1 MLENFVSI
9 QSLYTS
15 SLMSF
20 LQWIVGIV
28 TLVEESILFKITVE
42 ADKDI
47 IEVMTEERTIAR
59 AGNGKENKGSN
70 QI

>member
-28 TLVEESILFKITVE
+28 TLTEESILFKMTVE

-47 IEVMTEERTIAR
+47 IEVITEERSIAR